1 MTGIARLSV
10 EFVRLNPKVLWGLT
24 PAQIISV
31 VLMVVGVGG
40 VVYLLRI
47 KPPDPSPSPSGPSP
61 SASG

>member
-31 VLMVVGVGG
+31 VLMVVGVAGIA
-40 VVYLLRI
+40 YLLRS
-47 KPPDPSPSPSGPSP
+47 KSPLLGQV
-61 SASG
+61 